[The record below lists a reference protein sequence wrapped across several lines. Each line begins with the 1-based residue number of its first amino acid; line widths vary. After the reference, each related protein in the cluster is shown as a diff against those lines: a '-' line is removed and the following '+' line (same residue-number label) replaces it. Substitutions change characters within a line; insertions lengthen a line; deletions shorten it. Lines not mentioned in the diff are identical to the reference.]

1 MGKNLRL
8 WGADGGA
15 PSIWLIVCE
24 ITYFVPLGL
33 AELQRSLSVS
43 PWKTENTNIYTRVC
57 ICSPMSRA
65 CVFRFC
71 QTTPKLQLWA
81 IHLNADSTA
90 CFFWGGACV
99 YDSLH
104 QNTRLSVLM
113 TIAVFQYL
121 ETFPFSFLSVIPS
134 VISLLCYVCSFS
146 SIVNF
151 LFLWTNKEPYEVA
164 KYNTVFSSFTYLFFL
179 YQRLRLE
186 KDFSVFEDSSF
197 C

>member
-1 MGKNLRL
+1 MVALHPSDWLFVRLLTLCL
-8 WGADGGA
+8 WGLLN
-15 PSIWLIVCE
+15 SS
-24 ITYFVPLGL
+24 
-33 AELQRSLSVS
+33 SLCR
-43 PWKTENTNIYTRVC
+43 PEKQKTQIYTRVC
-57 ICSPMSRA
+57 VYVVPCQGLVCLDFVKQLQNYNCEPYIWMLIVLH
-65 CVFRFC
+65 VF
-71 QTTPKLQLWA
+71 
-81 IHLNADSTA
+81 
-90 CFFWGGACV
+90 FFWGGGACV

-146 SIVNF
+146 SIVNC

-164 KYNTVFSSFTYLFFL
+164 KYNTVFSSFTYLFSL

-186 KDFSVFEDSSF
+186 KDFSVLRIFF
-197 C
+197 FLLILIFAV

>member
-1 MGKNLRL
+1 M
-8 WGADGGA
+8 
-15 PSIWLIVCE
+15 
-24 ITYFVPLGL
+24 
-33 AELQRSLSVS
+33 
-43 PWKTENTNIYTRVC
+43 
-57 ICSPMSRA
+57 
-65 CVFRFC
+65 
-71 QTTPKLQLWA
+71 
-81 IHLNADSTA
+81 
-90 CFFWGGACV
+90 

-146 SIVNF
+146 SIVNC

-164 KYNTVFSSFTYLFFL
+164 KYNTVFSSFAYLFSL

-186 KDFSVFEDSSF
+186 KDFSVFEDFLLFVNIDMQYNLWQCFPNLSWRTPCPASF
-197 C
+197 VCLPYLTHMIQLISEDCKN